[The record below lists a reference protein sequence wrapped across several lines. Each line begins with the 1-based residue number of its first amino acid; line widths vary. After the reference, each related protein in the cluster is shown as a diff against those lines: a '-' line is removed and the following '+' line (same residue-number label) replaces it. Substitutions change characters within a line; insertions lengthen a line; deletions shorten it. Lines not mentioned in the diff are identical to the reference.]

1 MLALIAVM
9 LIALRLVI
17 AWLLMA
23 WTALELALLAHFL
36 LGTLMALLAH
46 LMLAL
51 GGMNRVSDIRILILA
66 WLEEKFKQKLKR
78 LPVFSQIM
86 EETTHLEN
94 SNAEKLSFINN
105 YQMI

>member
-36 LGTLMALLAH
+36 LGTLLAH

-51 GGMNRVSDIRILILA
+51 CMNRVSDIRILILA
-66 WLEEKFKQKLKR
+66 WLEESLDLINHLLPR
-78 LPVFSQIM
+78 L
-86 EETTHLEN
+86 
-94 SNAEKLSFINN
+94 LSSSESAR
-105 YQMI
+105 

>member
-9 LIALRLVI
+9 LITLRLVI

-36 LGTLMALLAH
+36 LGTLMAVLAH

-51 GGMNRVSDIRILILA
+51 CRVRHIRILFLA
-66 WLEEKFKQKLKR
+66 WLEESLDLICHL
-78 LPVFSQIM
+78 LPLLFTSS
-86 EETTHLEN
+86 E
-94 SNAEKLSFINN
+94 SAR
-105 YQMI
+105 